1 MDGIPAVDV
10 EALGQIAEAANS
22 DLILFFV
29 ILALVVVPVLM
40 VLQRG
45 NAAQA
50 RQSAER
56 EKNLIDVIQANTEA
70 MSGVKS
76 AIDILASTIP
86 LPNETVDDIVL
97 TYE

>member
-1 MDGIPAVDV
+1 MDGLPTVDV
-10 EALGQIAEAANS
+10 EVLKQIAEAANS

-56 EKNLIDVIQANTEA
+56 EKNLIEVIQANTEA

-76 AIDILASTIP
+76 AIDILAATIP
-86 LPNETVDDIVL
+86 IPNETVDDIVL

>member
-86 LPNETVDDIVL
+86 
-97 TYE
+97 